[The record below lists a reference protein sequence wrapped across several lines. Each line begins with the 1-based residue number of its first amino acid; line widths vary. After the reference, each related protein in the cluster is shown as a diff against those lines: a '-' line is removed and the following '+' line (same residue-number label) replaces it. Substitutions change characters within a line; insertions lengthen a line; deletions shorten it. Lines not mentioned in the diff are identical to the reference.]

1 MDLSLTTRGYARHLE
16 REHQIGALTNDRGD
30 PAKFSYPL
38 TGDTASRDHLL
49 GFINGVAVL
58 ADGLAKSVDK
68 LNVDKRR
75 SAEGLRDAIIEL
87 GEKAATAVHQRFGV
101 LFAALSAGRL
111 RSGMAVEAALD
122 PGKPP
127 LTDGAARIL
136 AEPFRKAIETSP
148 MWVQRMGAD
157 LTDREWSALLMSAQR
172 FVHPDTGALTPHVD
186 PDTRR
191 AETRRRV
198 YRSGPG
204 GAARVQNAARFAD
217 ALAVVEIVAN
227 SGLQSITEKAH
238 LVAQHVSTETQTP

>member
-1 MDLSLTTRGYARHLE
+1 MDLSLTTRGYSRHLE
-16 REHQIGALTNDRGD
+16 REHPIGALTNDRGE

-58 ADGLAKSVDK
+58 AEGLAKSVDK

-75 SAEGLRDAIIEL
+75 SAEGRRDSIIDA

-122 PGKPP
+122 AGDPP
-127 LTDGAARIL
+127 LTDEAARIL
-136 AEPFRKAIETSP
+136 AEPFRKAIESTD
-148 MWVQRMGAD
+148 MWLSMRGGE
-157 LTDREWSALLMSAQR
+157 LTTREWVALIGSSAR
-172 FVHPDTGALTPHVD
+172 FVHPESGELVHHVTPDV
-186 PDTRR
+186 RR
-191 AETRRRV
+191 SETRKRV

-204 GAARVQNAARFAD
+204 GAARVRNAARFAD
-217 ALAVVEIVAN
+217 ALAVVEIVSN
-227 SGLQSITEKAH
+227 SALQSITEKAH
-238 LVAQHVSTETQTP
+238 LVAQHVATA